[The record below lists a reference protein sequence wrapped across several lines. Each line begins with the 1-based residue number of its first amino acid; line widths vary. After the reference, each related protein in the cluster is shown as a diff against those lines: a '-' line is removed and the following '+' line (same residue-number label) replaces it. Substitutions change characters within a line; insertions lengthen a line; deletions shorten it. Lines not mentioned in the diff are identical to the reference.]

1 MKKLFANSSALLYLC
16 TQMNENNPLIL
27 KEMRKIYNALV
38 KELGYEEGKSIF
50 EWYCKTYD
58 VAIVDE
64 APASVRREV
73 LGF

>member
-58 VAIVDE
+58 VTIVDE

>member
-1 MKKLFANSSALLYLC
+1 MQIQALC
-16 TQMNENNPLIL
+16 FIFVPRKNEVKPLTH
-27 KEMRKIYNALV
+27 KEMRTIYNALV

-58 VAIVDE
+58 VTIVDE